1 VRAGVQMLPLIFF
14 NMAFGM
20 LSGWSV
26 SRFGVFHPAMWI
38 GTSMTAL
45 GAGLHASLN
54 QYSGDGEWIVFGMI
68 VGTGMG
74 ESSSFADVFHPTPRI
89 EKKILASP
97 PGARVPNPR

>member
-1 VRAGVQMLPLIFF
+1 MRAGIQMLPLIFF

-74 ESSSFADVFHPTPRI
+74 ALFVHRLSSLR
-89 EKKILASP
+89 KIRASP
-97 PGARVPNPR
+97 RARCPGRR